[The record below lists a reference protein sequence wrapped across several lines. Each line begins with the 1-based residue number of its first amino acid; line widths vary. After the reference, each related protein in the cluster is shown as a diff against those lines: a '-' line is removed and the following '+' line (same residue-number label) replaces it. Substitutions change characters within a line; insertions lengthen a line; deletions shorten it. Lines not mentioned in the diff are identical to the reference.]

1 MSCVCFDLFIN
12 TWRGGVEGGRG
23 WRGGVWFIQVKHS
36 FVFTIVICDKVELLF
51 FSSQQKLLNAMS
63 PLYSRLTEEE
73 LNRNKHGPCL
83 LYTYDSALNFP
94 VSSSL
99 PGKFPD
105 LSCCHARY
113 EFLWHEHSDTL
124 RFWVLLMTLKG
135 TDGKLLWLEI
145 STCNIC
151 SSVGCLNCNST
162 IGLRSI
168 KFYTNNNYLL

>member
-1 MSCVCFDLFIN
+1 M
-12 TWRGGVEGGRG
+12 
-23 WRGGVWFIQVKHS
+23 
-36 FVFTIVICDKVELLF
+36 ELLF

-83 LYTYDSALNFP
+83 LYTFDSTLNFP

-113 EFLWHEHSDTL
+113 EFLWHEHSDTT
-124 RFWVLLMTLKG
+124 VLSIINDFEGDKRQIVMAG
-135 TDGKLLWLEI
+135 
-145 STCNIC
+145 NI
-151 SSVGCLNCNST
+151 
-162 IGLRSI
+162 
-168 KFYTNNNYLL
+168 YM

>member
-1 MSCVCFDLFIN
+1 MS
-12 TWRGGVEGGRG
+12 
-23 WRGGVWFIQVKHS
+23 
-36 FVFTIVICDKVELLF
+36 DKVELLF

-83 LYTYDSALNFP
+83 LYTYDSTLNFP
-94 VSSSL
+94 VSSSM

-113 EFLWHEHSDTL
+113 EFSWHEHSDTL
-124 RFWVLLMTLKG
+124 RFWVLLITLKG

-151 SSVGCLNCNST
+151 LSVGCLNCNSQ
-162 IGLRSI
+162 LVWDLLNSI
-168 KFYTNNNYLL
+168 PIIVEHFRRRQPQCEQSYCKAYELWKKAK

>member
-1 MSCVCFDLFIN
+1 M
-12 TWRGGVEGGRG
+12 
-23 WRGGVWFIQVKHS
+23 
-36 FVFTIVICDKVELLF
+36 CDKVVLRF

-83 LYTYDSALNFP
+83 LYTYDSTLNFP

-113 EFLWHEHSDTL
+113 EFLWHKHSDTL
-124 RFWVLLMTLKG
+124 RFWVLLITLKG
-135 TDGKLLWLEI
+135 TDSKLLSLEI
-145 STCNIC
+145 STCSIC
-151 SSVGCLNCNST
+151 SSVGCLNCHST

-168 KFYTNNNYLL
+168 KFYTNVVEHFRRSHPQCKQSYWKAYKLWKKAN

>member
-1 MSCVCFDLFIN
+1 M
-12 TWRGGVEGGRG
+12 
-23 WRGGVWFIQVKHS
+23 HS
-36 FVFTIVICDKVELLF
+36 FVFTIVMCGKVELLF

-83 LYTYDSALNFP
+83 LYTYDSTLNFP

-113 EFLWHEHSDTL
+113 EFYTL
-124 RFWVLLMTLKG
+124 RF
-135 TDGKLLWLEI
+135 
-145 STCNIC
+145 
-151 SSVGCLNCNST
+151 
-162 IGLRSI
+162 
-168 KFYTNNNYLL
+168 

>member
-1 MSCVCFDLFIN
+1 
-12 TWRGGVEGGRG
+12 
-23 WRGGVWFIQVKHS
+23 
-36 FVFTIVICDKVELLF
+36 
-51 FSSQQKLLNAMS
+51 MS

-168 KFYTNNNYLL
+168 KFYTNNNYLLQNILGGATHNASRVTGRPMSYEKKQNNCNSLNDDLMHTGLCPLNKLMK

>member
-1 MSCVCFDLFIN
+1 M
-12 TWRGGVEGGRG
+12 
-23 WRGGVWFIQVKHS
+23 HS
-36 FVFTIVICDKVELLF
+36 FVFTIVMCGKVELLF

-83 LYTYDSALNFP
+83 LYTYDSTLNFP

-113 EFLWHEHSDTL
+113 EFYTL

-135 TDGKLLWLEI
+135 TDCKLLWLET
-145 STCNIC
+145 SPCNIC

-168 KFYTNNNYLL
+168 KFYTSNNYLL

>member
-1 MSCVCFDLFIN
+1 M
-12 TWRGGVEGGRG
+12 
-23 WRGGVWFIQVKHS
+23 
-36 FVFTIVICDKVELLF
+36 FTIVICDKVELLF
-51 FSSQQKLLNAMS
+51 FSSQQKLLDAMS

-113 EFLWHEHSDTL
+113 EFL
-124 RFWVLLMTLKG
+124 
-135 TDGKLLWLEI
+135 
-145 STCNIC
+145 
-151 SSVGCLNCNST
+151 
-162 IGLRSI
+162 
-168 KFYTNNNYLL
+168 